1 VTAGRYH
8 DAACGG
14 CIRSGG
20 VRGLRSRP
28 VRLAVFTDYV
38 YHRRG
43 DELYAERAF
52 ALFLARL
59 GNHLDRLTLIGRVAP
74 EPARAPYR
82 LPPEVRFVPLPYYPS
97 LGQPSKGIRTLR
109 GAMARFWGALD
120 DVDGVWLLGPHPFGI
135 PFAAIAAIR
144 RKRVVLGVR
153 QDFPSY
159 LRGRHP
165 DRPILRLL
173 GVALEAAYRVLARRF
188 AIVVVG
194 PDLAKRYRH
203 ARRLLEINVSLV
215 DRRDVVDPAA
225 ANIRSYDG
233 ELRLLSVGRLE
244 AEKNPLLL
252 AEVLSRL
259 TADGRRWRLL
269 VCGEGPLRD
278 ALELRLRDLG
288 LAGCAELRGYV
299 PFGKDL
305 LDLYRQ
311 SHALLHVSWTEGLPQ
326 VLLEAFAA
334 ATPVVATDVGGVGEA
349 VEGAALLVPP
359 GDPEAAAVAVR
370 AVVDDHALRERLVQV
385 GHRYALAHTAEAE
398 TRRLAEYL
406 RGVLR

>member
-1 VTAGRYH
+1 M
-8 DAACGG
+8 
-14 CIRSGG
+14 
-20 VRGLRSRP
+20 
-28 VRLAVFTDYV
+28 RLAVFTDYV
-38 YHRRG
+38 YHQRRG
-43 DELYAERAF
+43 ELYAERAF

-59 GNHLDRLTLIGRVAP
+59 ARRLDRLTLIGRIAP
-74 EPARAPYR
+74 EPAQAPYR
-82 LPPEVRFVPLPYYPS
+82 LPPEVDFVPLPYYPS
-97 LGQPSKGIRTLR
+97 LGAPVNGIRALG
-109 GAMARFWGALD
+109 GAIRAFWGALD
-120 DVDGVWLLGPHPFGI
+120 DVDGVWLLGPHPFAI
-135 PFAAIAAIR
+135 PFAAIAVIR
-144 RKRVVLGVR
+144 RRRVILGVR

-165 DRPILRLL
+165 ERPLLRLL
-173 GVALEAAYRVLARRF
+173 GLALEAVYRVLARRF

-194 PDLAKRYRH
+194 PDLARRYGR

-215 DRRDVVDPAA
+215 ERDDVVDPEAA
-225 ANIRSYDG
+225 SVRSYDG
-233 ELRLLSVGRLE
+233 ELRLISVGRLE

-259 TADGRRWRLL
+259 MDDGRRWRLL

-278 ALELRLRDLG
+278 ALEARLRELG

-299 PFGKDL
+299 PFGEGL

-326 VLLEAFAA
+326 VLLEAFAS

-349 VEGAALLVPP
+349 AEGAALLVPP
-359 GDPEAAAVAVR
+359 GDPQAAAVAVR
-370 AVVDDHALRERLVQV
+370 ALVDDQALREQLLRA

-406 RGVLR
+406 RGGLQ